1 MHSVVQIA
9 LLFFI
14 FDIFG
19 KKGEVEVRCL
29 KIPFE
34 VRQVPQDFK
43 EK

>member
-14 FDIFG
+14 FG
-19 KKGEVEVRCL
+19 KKAKFL